1 MHTFVYLSG
10 VHSSSHE
17 QGCMQF
23 CKALEYL
30 AIETSNESQVS
41 EKQNITKTPNNK
53 NQRTPHSVTKLN
65 VYALLQDTFC

>member
-1 MHTFVYLSG
+1 
-10 VHSSSHE
+10 
-17 QGCMQF
+17 MQF

-53 NQRTPHSVTKLN
+53 NQRTPHSVTKMN